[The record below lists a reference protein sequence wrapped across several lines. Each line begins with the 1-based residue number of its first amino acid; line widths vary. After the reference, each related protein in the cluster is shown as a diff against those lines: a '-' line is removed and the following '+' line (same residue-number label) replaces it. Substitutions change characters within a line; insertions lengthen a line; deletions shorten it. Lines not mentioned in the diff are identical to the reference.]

1 MAETTARKFGVTSD
15 VTGLAG
21 GLIANSLTFNK
32 TAESA
37 EARNEKGE
45 IIDIAA
51 FSVQETV
58 EVQGVYVGEG
68 VEPGSVVTIGS
79 KQYLVTDSSKTESNT
94 AFQEGSISCR
104 TADNATLHSLDTI
117 QGTGGTG
124 A

>member
-1 MAETTARKFGVTSD
+1 MSETTTRKFGVTSD
-15 VTGLAG
+15 VTGLAA

-58 EVQGVYVGEG
+58 DVQGVYVGTG
-68 VEPGSVVTIGS
+68 VEPGTVVTIGDKS
-79 KQYLVTDSSKTESNT
+79 YLVTDSSKTESNT

-104 TADNATLHSLDTI
+104 TADNATLHPISEI
-117 QGTGGTG
+117 QGTN
-124 A
+124 

>member
-1 MAETTARKFGVTSD
+1 MAEYAARKFGVTSD
-15 VTGLAG
+15 VSGLAQ

-32 TAESA
+32 DAESA

-51 FSVQETV
+51 FSTAETV
-58 EVQGVYVGEG
+58 DVQGVYVGSG
-68 VEPGSVVTIGS
+68 VEPGTIITIGE
-79 KQYLVTDSSKTESNT
+79 KQYLVTSSSKTENNT

-104 TADNATLHSLDTI
+104 TADKATLHPISEI
-117 QGTGGTG
+117 QGDTS